1 MAKDVVLVF
10 EKFGIIADDLTGA
23 NDSGVQLA
31 KKGLTATVVMEITW
45 KNIQS
50 DPDVLIVDT
59 DSRAKTQE
67 EAYEAVE
74 KAASLLF
81 EKGYGHVYKKVDST
95 LRGNI
100 PAELAALDKVYR
112 PDIVVIAPAF
122 PKMNRTTVSGHHYV
136 NGKLITETE
145 FGRDP
150 KTPVTESYLP
160 NMLKKYAG
168 MDIALLDLD
177 LIRGEKADILE
188 FIERAVSSGKTW
200 IVCDSERE
208 EDLQVIAE
216 IFSSLQKKIFWTG
229 SGALVEYLPDALNL
243 RSHNENEHEDINI
256 QKTLTIS
263 GSLSQVT
270 KKQLSQI
277 RELDQSYFAEINPVQ
292 LVNQSIDLEEV
303 IEEIG
308 QNQDNSHFVVYVDSS
323 DQNRDAARIAG
334 EAIGLSG
341 KQIGERIAMGLGQ
354 IANRLVN
361 KFPEL
366 NGLILTGGDI
376 AKAACSELG
385 IHEMELHTEIEPGL
399 PFGRLRSK
407 DKSYWA
413 VTKAG
418 GFGNEQSLVNAIHYM
433 TRKVECNESN

>member
-1 MAKDVVLVF
+1 MF

-31 KKGLTATVVMEITW
+31 KKGLTATVMMDYTG

-81 EKGYGHVYKKVDST
+81 EKGYAHVYKKVDST

-100 PAELAALDKVYR
+100 AAELAALEEVYR
-112 PDIVVIAPAF
+112 PEIIVIAPAF

-150 KTPVTESYLP
+150 KTPVTESFLP
-160 NMLKKYAG
+160 RMLNKNAG
-168 MDIALLDLD
+168 KDIALLDLE
-177 LIRGEKADILE
+177 LIRGEKADFLE
-188 FIERAVSSGKTW
+188 FIERAVAAGKTW

-216 IFSSLQKKIFWTG
+216 SFTSVQKKTIWTG
-229 SGALVEYLPDALNL
+229 SGALVEYLPDALKL
-243 RSHNENEHEDINI
+243 RSHHENDHEENNI
-256 QKTLTIS
+256 RKTLTVS

-270 KKQLSQI
+270 KKQLTRI

-292 LVNQSIDLEEV
+292 LVNQTVDLEEV

-366 NGLILTGGDI
+366 DGLILTGGDI

-385 IHEMELHTEIEPGL
+385 IQEMELHTEIEPGL

-407 DKSYWA
+407 ERSYWA

-418 GFGNEQSLVNAIHYM
+418 GFGNEQSLANAIHYM

>member
-1 MAKDVVLVF
+1 
-10 EKFGIIADDLTGA
+10 
-23 NDSGVQLA
+23 
-31 KKGLTATVVMEITW
+31 
-45 KNIQS
+45 
-50 DPDVLIVDT
+50 
-59 DSRAKTQE
+59 
-67 EAYEAVE
+67 VE

-81 EKGYGHVYKKVDST
+81 EKGYAHVYKKVDST

-100 PAELAALDKVYR
+100 AAELAALEEVYR
-112 PDIVVIAPAF
+112 PEIIVIAPAF

-150 KTPVTESYLP
+150 KTPVTESFLP
-160 NMLKKYAG
+160 RMLNKNAG
-168 MDIALLDLD
+168 KDIALLDLE

-188 FIERAVSSGKTW
+188 FIERAVAAGNTW

-216 IFSSLQKKIFWTG
+216 SFTSVQKKTIWTG
-229 SGALVEYLPDALNL
+229 SGALVEYLPDALKL
-243 RSHNENEHEDINI
+243 RSHHENDHEENNI
-256 QKTLTIS
+256 RKTLTVS

-270 KKQLSQI
+270 KKQLTRI

-292 LVNQSIDLEEV
+292 LVNQTVDLEEV

-366 NGLILTGGDI
+366 DGLILTGGDI

-385 IHEMELHTEIEPGL
+385 IQEMELHTEIEPGL

-407 DKSYWA
+407 ERSYWA

-418 GFGNEQSLVNAIHYM
+418 GFGNEQSLANAIHYM